1 MRQAARRDMQP
12 AVSAS
17 RLNAACMEMGDGR
30 WRYYSSTYRK
40 LSGRGAR
47 VSSACRSDLATIN

>member
-17 RLNAACMEMGDGR
+17 RLNAACMEMGR
-30 WRYYSSTYRK
+30 WEMEI
-40 LSGRGAR
+40 L
-47 VSSACRSDLATIN
+47 

>member
-30 WRYYSSTYRK
+30 WEMEI
-40 LSGRGAR
+40 L
-47 VSSACRSDLATIN
+47 